1 MTASKTQALAQTTS
15 VQTTPAQA
23 TSAQTTST
31 QTTSAQTTPA
41 QTNPAQTKLTQAEP
55 GPSAWPTPIEIPA
68 WTKTLRIGGGTI
80 LYWFQP
86 IDLGPK
92 IVELYASLLLNAD
105 LGRFAI
111 HIEPRFRD
119 TKHRAFFTSNIWLQE
134 AYVSADLGPATVKVG
149 KVYSRLGLFWDR
161 SFYGNIQ
168 LYDGMKTN
176 PNYGVSLESKDP
188 PADRDLAF
196 HYVLQYFLSDGTTN
210 NSLVARDTISLP
222 GGRRLNDFVARVGP
236 FLRLGHGMTLEAA
249 ASGEYFQA
257 DLPDGTHD
265 VVRGA
270 VDTTLK
276 GDGFELRAEYQ
287 HQWGQSVHEFPYRAV
302 PATATS
308 PALPGRF
315 SKNNDYVL
323 VGADLNWWRLTLR
336 YNGSA
341 GFYNDVSVKEWIH
354 APALAIKPH
363 DNVMVL
369 TEYVIWP
376 RHAPEGTS
384 LVDRS
389 FNLSVQSHF

>member
-1 MTASKTQALAQTTS
+1 MALSIGTFFALFLFPCAFGAEAHAAPTGTASTT
-15 VQTTPAQA
+15 
-23 TSAQTTST
+23 
-31 QTTSAQTTPA
+31 
-41 QTNPAQTKLTQAEP
+41 LTQGEP

-80 LYWFQP
+80 LYWYQP

-105 LGRFAI
+105 FGQFKI

-134 AYVSADLGPATVKVG
+134 AYVSADLGPATFKVG
-149 KVYSRLGLFWDR
+149 KVYSRLGLFWDK

-168 LYDGMKTN
+168 LYDGMKTA
-176 PNYGVSLESKDP
+176 PEYGVSLESNEP
-188 PADRDLAF
+188 RADRDISF
-196 HYVLQYFLSDGTTN
+196 HYVLQYFISDGTTN

-222 GGRRLNDFVARVGP
+222 GGRRMNNFIGRAGP
-236 FLRLGHGMTLEAA
+236 FFQLGHGMTLEAA
-249 ASGEYFQA
+249 LSAQFFQA

-270 VDTTLK
+270 FDATLK
-276 GDGFELRAEYQ
+276 NDLFELRAEYQ
-287 HQWGQSVHEFPYRAV
+287 HQEGQSVWEFPYRAI
-302 PATATS
+302 PATPTT
-308 PALPGRF
+308 PFVPGRF
-315 SKNNDYVL
+315 SKSNDYVL
-323 VGADLNWWRLTLR
+323 VGGDINIWRFTLR

-341 GFYNDVSVKEWIH
+341 GFYNDLKVREVIH
-354 APALAIKPH
+354 APALAFHPH
-363 DNVMVL
+363 DNVLIL

-376 RHAPEGTS
+376 RYAPEGSS